1 MVKTESQSTPQTTA
15 STKFCSK
22 WNLNSIILVLLQAS
36 TLYKLSIWTSLIATI
51 VLTLNEYD
59 SFVAYCHGHFL
70 TNKINQ
76 FCMTGSIVLDIVN
89 TIRSL
94 LCIILLI
101 TVLYCTLVI
110 RW

>member
-1 MVKTESQSTPQTTA
+1 M
-15 STKFCSK
+15 
-22 WNLNSIILVLLQAS
+22 
-36 TLYKLSIWTSLIATI
+36 
-51 VLTLNEYD
+51 EYD

-94 LCIILLI
+94 LCIMIVNNCFILHISYWVNTFLFSGSPNNLI
-101 TVLYCTLVI
+101 AHVKNLS
-110 RW
+110 

>member
-1 MVKTESQSTPQTTA
+1 MG
-15 STKFCSK
+15 TKFCSK
-22 WNLNSIILVLLQAS
+22 SNLNSVILVLLQAS

-51 VLTLNEYD
+51 VLTLKEYD

-70 TNKINQ
+70 TNKISQ

-94 LCIILLI
+94 LCIMLVNYCFILHISYQVNIMRLRVHLI
-101 TVLYCTLVI
+101 I
-110 RW
+110 